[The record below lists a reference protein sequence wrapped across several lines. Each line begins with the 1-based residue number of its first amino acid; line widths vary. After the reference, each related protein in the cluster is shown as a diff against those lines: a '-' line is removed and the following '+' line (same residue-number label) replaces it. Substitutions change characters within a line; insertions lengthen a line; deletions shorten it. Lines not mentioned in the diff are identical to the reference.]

1 MSVKIKNTVETI
13 SGVYIAL
20 EGKMVGSAPSIVQ
33 LSVDGNI
40 YANISELVNSRTFI
54 RANEA
59 SSALSTGVTI
69 NYSTRAFKNPPPLL
83 SKYLEQYTL
92 SKISK

>member
-1 MSVKIKNTVETI
+1 M
-13 SGVYIAL
+13 AL
-20 EGKMVGSAPSIVQ
+20 AGEMTGSAASIVQ
-33 LSVDGNI
+33 LSVDGNV
-40 YANISELVNSRTFI
+40 YANIASLVNSRTFI
-54 RANEA
+54 RATEG

-92 SKISK
+92 RKVSR

>member
-1 MSVKIKNTVETI
+1 M
-13 SGVYIAL
+13 AL
-20 EGKMVGSAPSIVQ
+20 EGKMTGSAASTVQ
-33 LSVDGNI
+33 LSVDGNV
-40 YANISELVNSRTFI
+40 YASLTDLVNSRTFI

-59 SSALSTGVTI
+59 STALSTGVTI

-92 SKISK
+92 RRISR